1 MIRRLTRIVALA
13 LVVVIA
19 TKVGWDS
26 ALWDAR
32 LQALVHLAAA
42 LAIGVVAWMA
52 LRGEPM
58 PRTPIDLPL
67 VALLVVEGVAT
78 ISSWNIGLSA
88 PAFAGI
94 VATALMLPVALLAL
108 RHRPDLTALVAVVPV
123 IGLAAI
129 SLWTLAWRRVD
140 WVLAGGPGLPPVRL
154 PNEVTQ
160 FGLVTVPPFVL
171 LATLPLALVVT
182 RPGLRRWLVWM
193 LLALCLPL
201 TLVSGSRSAWIAFGV
216 AGAAMAASSLGEL
229 RVLLRLSP
237 RRIAAAAAL
246 LVVGAVGIAYVA
258 PRLTQTSSLV
268 YRGRLWDATL
278 HVWSADPLLGIGP
291 GGMGYARQAI
301 APLVQPHSHDVPL
314 GILGDAGLLGLA
326 LAVVLFIRFAWV
338 VRPRQGHSLGGRAA
352 FAVLVGISVGF
363 LTDDLTFLPN
373 MNLLLVLL
381 VALALR
387 DAGAVTWRPLRLRRR
402 GWWFAGMAAAAAGLL
417 GVALLADA
425 SAIWYRAG
433 TDAASAGRWAD
444 AEGAF
449 AAAVQLNP
457 MHPAGPKALA
467 LAADHVGDAALARD
481 SAARAVALN
490 PGDWASWTNLSLLCL
505 QDGDRSCAGVAAG
518 RAVNASGRSVATLVN
533 AALVE
538 EALGRPAAADDL
550 YREALLAD
558 WEVGVVVPWPRP
570 LTVDEVHGTV
580 IGSFDQQLARLVV
593 RRNADQDLE
602 PESYALASIRAL
614 AFAIEGNREAA
625 GSALEAA
632 EVEEP
637 ADPITWDV
645 ATLLLAHWGEDNAAA
660 TRMGD
665 IARGWALAT
674 AHARDPAALLRH
686 RFAARRSRRRHDRGC
701 PTAASEPAVALEP
714 GAAAGPLALER
725 KPQDERER
733 GAGTWL
739 GRRDRRPQPGCAGGT
754 GSVASAE
761 LARRQPVDSE
771 CRERFGH
778 QRPVAPV
785 ATSDGDAIAGGEDRL
800 QPSAAHGERAGHDR
814 LPATPE
820 QVAGN
825 VGGAAGPP
833 DRGEA
838 DAQQVGIRA
847 TRLVEHE
854 QRAVQDHAILGE
866 LRWHLSQLR
875 EGSQRVGEAG
885 HLEAELTSLAEGDG
899 AGPRPPRLEEIGG
912 VVEGRRHLGRLHC
925 PDARRKPTP
934 GRLAAGRDREP
945 ELVCRH
951 AAG

>member
-1 MIRRLTRIVALA
+1 MIRRLAQILALA

-32 LQALVHLAAA
+32 LQALVHLVAA

-52 LRGEPM
+52 LRGEPL

-67 VALLVVEGVAT
+67 LALLAVEGVAT
-78 ISSWNIGLSA
+78 ISAWNIGLSA

-129 SLWTLAWRRVD
+129 SLWTLAWRRID

-182 RPGLRRWLVWM
+182 RPGLRRWLVWI
-193 LLALCLPL
+193 LVALCLPL

-216 AGAAMAASSLGEL
+216 AGAVMVASSLGEL
-229 RVLLRLSP
+229 RLLLRLSP

-246 LVVGAVGIAYVA
+246 LTVAVGGIAYVA

-291 GGMGYARQAI
+291 GGMAYARQAI

-326 LAVVLFIRFAWV
+326 LAVVLFLRFAWV
-338 VRPRQGHSLGGRAA
+338 ARPRQGHPLGGHAA

-373 MNLLLVLL
+373 INLLLVLL

-387 DAGAVTWRPLRLRRR
+387 DAGAVTWRPLRLGRR
-402 GWWFAGMAAAAAGLL
+402 GWWVAGLSAAAAGLL

-449 AAAVQLNP
+449 ATAVRLSP
-457 MHPAGPKALA
+457 MHPTGPKALA
-467 LAADHVGDAALARD
+467 LAADQVGDSALARD

-505 QDGDRSCAGVAAG
+505 QDGDRSCASVAAE
-518 RAVNASGRSVATLVN
+518 RAVNASGRSAATLVN

-538 EALGRPAAADDL
+538 DALGRPTAANDL
-550 YREALLAD
+550 HRAALLTD
-558 WEVGVVVPWPRP
+558 WEVGVVVPWPR
-570 LTVDEVHGTV
+570 TVTVVEVHGTV
-580 IGSFDQQLARLVV
+580 IGTFDQQLARLVV
-593 RRNADQDLE
+593 RRTAGEDLE
-602 PESYALASIRAL
+602 PESYALASVRAI
-614 AFAIEGNREAA
+614 AFGMEGNRDAA
-625 GSALEAA
+625 RSALAAA
-632 EVEEP
+632 ELEQP
-637 ADPITWDV
+637 ADPLTWDV
-645 ATLLLAHWGEDNAAA
+645 ATLLLAHWGDDNATAM
-660 TRMGD
+660 RMGT
-665 IARGWALAT
+665 ITRGWAL
-674 AHARDPAALLRH
+674 PAAQPAIPPLSYDIGSLR
-686 RFAARRSRRRHDRGC
+686 AYPGDGMI
-701 PTAASEPAVALEP
+701 
-714 GAAAGPLALER
+714 GAAQRLLPSQPWPWDLKPL
-725 KPQDERER
+725 
-733 GAGTWL
+733 
-739 GRRDRRPQPGCAGGT
+739 
-754 GSVASAE
+754 
-761 LARRQPVDSE
+761 LAR
-771 CRERFGH
+771 
-778 QRPVAPV
+778 
-785 ATSDGDAIAGGEDRL
+785 
-800 QPSAAHGERAGHDR
+800 
-814 LPATPE
+814 
-820 QVAGN
+820 
-825 VGGAAGPP
+825 
-833 DRGEA
+833 
-838 DAQQVGIRA
+838 
-847 TRLVEHE
+847 
-854 QRAVQDHAILGE
+854 
-866 LRWHLSQLR
+866 
-875 EGSQRVGEAG
+875 
-885 HLEAELTSLAEGDG
+885 
-899 AGPRPPRLEEIGG
+899 
-912 VVEGRRHLGRLHC
+912 
-925 PDARRKPTP
+925 
-934 GRLAAGRDREP
+934 
-945 ELVCRH
+945 
-951 AAG
+951 